1 MNLNKIDI
9 TYISIAIGY
18 TILVF
23 LYSKYINYYDIDEP
37 NTLVLIKTVF
47 NVFIYMGILL
57 TWFFSKQSAKTN
69 NPVLLTTLGY
79 AGGGLLVCG
88 ILLYVSFEGIEYI
101 MEKGIENNYNTSQS
115 TNDTSTPEKD
125 YCPDVC
131 NWFTTKDQCT
141 TNKTWNGISCAW
153 NASKA
158 LCSSPKPQEPWT
170 RNIIRSIFALL
181 TLVILLLLIFNK
193 DNIVNIVNK
202 YPKYK
207 WILSILETIHNTID
221 AYKRDINITTSTTWI
236 LISIELFVLGLYFF
250 SHYFAYRAYNKYGFI
265 IQNPPLGINYRTVVG
280 CETLNK
286 IHKHQTE
293 NTSDSDSKGS
303 ITIEQGA
310 ITNFLPL
317 PENIKENIISYNNG
331 PIPKETY
338 TLTTDLIVHRDKTTE
353 KNPDTSGVN
362 YNYGLSMWIYI
373 DPHQPADGY
382 DHWYSLFSFD
392 SKPTLLYNPKGNA
405 LKLSM
410 KENKVP
416 NTKIKNNTKYS
427 KPVKNIPLQKWNHI
441 FINTIGSKTDLFLNG
456 ELVSNI
462 VQAIPRNQTN
472 KIITGTH
479 NGIVGRICNIYY
491 FKQSLYGTQ
500 ILDIYHK
507 YKNYDPPMAF

>member
-18 TILVF
+18 TILVY
-23 LYSKYINYYDIDEP
+23 LYGKYINYYDINET
-37 NTLVLIKTVF
+37 NTLVLLKTML
-47 NVFIYMGILL
+47 NVFMYMGILL
-57 TWFFSKQSAKTN
+57 TWFFTKESTKTK
-69 NPVLLTTLGY
+69 NPVLLKTIGY
-79 AGGGLLVCG
+79 AAATLLFSG
-88 ILLYVSFEGIEYI
+88 IFLYVSFEGIEYI
-101 MEKGIENNYNTSQS
+101 MEKGIEKKNNTQLTS
-115 TNDTSTPEKD
+115 DTTPEKN

-141 TNKTWNGISCAW
+141 TNKTWNGLSCAW
-153 NASKA
+153 NASKK
-158 LCSSPKPQEPWT
+158 LCSTPEKQEPWT
-170 RNIIRSIFALL
+170 RNILRSIFTLL
-181 TLVILLLLIFNK
+181 TLIILLLLFFNK
-193 DNIVNIVNK
+193 DNIVKIVNK
-202 YPKYK
+202 HPEFK
-207 WILSILETIHNTID
+207 WILTIPNNIHSSIEK
-221 AYKRDINITTSTTWI
+221 YKRDINVTSSNTWI
-236 LISIELFVLGLYFF
+236 LIIIELILLALYFF
-250 SHYFAYRAYNKYGFI
+250 SHFFAYKAYNKYGFI
-265 IQNPPLGINYRTVVG
+265 IHNPPLGISYKTVVG
-280 CETLNK
+280 CETLNE

-293 NTSDSDSKGS
+293 NTSDIDEKGT
-303 ITIEQGA
+303 ITIEQGS
-310 ITNFLPL
+310 ITNLLPVTDDV
-317 PENIKENIISYNNG
+317 KQKIISYNEG

-338 TLTTDLIVHRDKTTE
+338 TLTTDLIVHRDKTKE
-353 KNPDTSGVN
+353 KSPDTAGVN

-392 SKPTLLYNPKGNA
+392 SKPSLLYNPKGNA

-410 KENKVP
+410 KENRVP
-416 NTKIKNNTKYS
+416 NTKIKNNIKYS
-427 KPVKNIPLQKWNHI
+427 KPVKDIPLQKWNHI

-491 FKQSLYGTQ
+491 FKQPLNGIQ